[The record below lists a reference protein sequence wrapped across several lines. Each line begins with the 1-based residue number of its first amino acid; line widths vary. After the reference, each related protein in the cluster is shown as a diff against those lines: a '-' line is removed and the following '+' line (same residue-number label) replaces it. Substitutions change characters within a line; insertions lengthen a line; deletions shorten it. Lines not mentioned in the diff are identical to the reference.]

1 MKFLT
6 KENLTIIGLAL
17 LLLIVSTFAIYLLIF
32 SRRGEPTDF
41 FRLNQ
46 QTQEFQKVRNRTAD
60 PNILDVDPDQPG
72 DVFLGKV
79 LKGYFHDYDPNTN
92 SLQLKNEFL
101 GSSYLQLLE
110 VNISVLSH
118 FYCWPETVTGGNGS
132 IDTKTMEFYVY
143 PNGQDLIMPGEKY
156 FTIDL
161 LASYLEQD
169 RYLIIQLRDIFR
181 LNTDNQVQKLILLG
195 C

>member
-1 MKFLT
+1 MVSA
-6 KENLTIIGLAL
+6 LA
-17 LLLIVSTFAIYLLIF
+17 VYLLIF
-32 SRRGEPTDF
+32 NRRGEPTAV

-46 QTQEFQKVRNRTAD
+46 QTQEFQQVRSRTAD
-60 PNILDVDPDQPG
+60 PDILDVDPDQPG

-79 LKGYFHDYDPNTN
+79 LKGYFHNYDPSTKI
-92 SLQLKNEFL
+92 LQLKNEFL
-101 GSSYLQLLE
+101 GSSYLQLLG
-110 VNISVLSH
+110 VNISALSH
-118 FYCWPETVTGGNGS
+118 FYCWPETVTGENGS
-132 IDTKTMEFYVY
+132 LETKTMEFYVY

-161 LASYLEQD
+161 LASLLEQD